1 MKEPTAKSACSIAI
15 ITGGILPVPASK
27 GGAVESLVEM
37 LCTQNERNK
46 EVILTVFSID
56 DAASSD
62 VEDLSTYTHY
72 CYTHVPRLIQMCD
85 FLIGKFSEKI
95 MHKKNVMSYRYFM
108 QRLWFLFDVKN
119 RLAQS
124 QFDYL
129 ILENSA
135 LPLKCLHGKNARY
148 LNKCYLHMHNVLSH
162 TFGTSKELTKVKG
175 FLSVSHYISQNILD
189 SVPSLSPKKCHVLH
203 NAVDISRFCTTDAA
217 KQADILRTK
226 LGIKKDDVVFLS
238 TGRLTEEKGALQL
251 LNAFINADLK
261 KAKLVIAGGFFFDS
275 DIKTPFEEKLRKL
288 AQQMSDRIIFTGFLP
303 YDQMPIIYALA
314 DVCCVPSIW
323 DDPAPLAVI
332 ESLAAGKP
340 LITTYSG
347 GIPEYA
353 DESCALILQRNENLT
368 QNLSNAMKKL
378 YTDEALRMRMGMSG
392 REKAVA
398 LYSPEKMYENFVSFF
413 NKE

>member
-1 MKEPTAKSACSIAI
+1 MKEPTEKLACSIAI

-37 LCTQNERNK
+37 LCTQNELNK
-46 EVILTVFSID
+46 RVFLTVFSID
-56 DAASSD
+56 DAASSN
-62 VEDLSTYTHY
+62 VEDSGVYTHY

-85 FLIGKFSEKI
+85 FLIGKFAEKI
-95 MHKKNVMSYRYFM
+95 MHKKNIMSYRYFM
-108 QRLWFLFDVKN
+108 QRLWFLSDVKK

-129 ILENSA
+129 VLENSA

-148 LNKCYLHMHNVLSH
+148 LDKCYLHMHNVLSH
-162 TFGTSKELTKVKG
+162 TFGMSKDLTKVKG
-175 FLSVSHYISQNILD
+175 FLSVSRYISQSILD

-203 NAVDISRFCTTDAA
+203 NAVDVSRFCTADTA
-217 KQADILRTK
+217 KQADLLRSK

-251 LNAFINADLK
+251 LNAFINADLEK
-261 KAKLVIAGGFFFDS
+261 TKLVIVGGFFFDS
-275 DIKTPFEEKLRKL
+275 DIKTPFEEKLRNL

-303 YDQMPIIYALA
+303 YDQMPIVYALA

-347 GIPEYA
+347 GISEYA
-353 DESCALILQRNENLT
+353 DKSCAILLQRDEELT
-368 QNLSNAMKKL
+368 QNLSIAMKKL
-378 YTDEALRMRMGMSG
+378 YGDKALRRQMGMSG
-392 REKAVA
+392 REKALE
-398 LYSPEKMYENFVSFF
+398 LYSPEKMYENFIHYF
-413 NKE
+413 E